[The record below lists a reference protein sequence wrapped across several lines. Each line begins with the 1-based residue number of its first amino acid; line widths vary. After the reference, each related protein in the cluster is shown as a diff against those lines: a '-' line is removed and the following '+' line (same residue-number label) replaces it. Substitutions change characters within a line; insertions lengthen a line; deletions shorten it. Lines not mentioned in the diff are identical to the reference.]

1 MDNSLLKQV
10 ETNTRSG
17 LIDKNNAM
25 ALSVALSL
33 SGSRTSETLN
43 AAYNAGEL
51 IKINNRPV
59 LFACRKILEEQA
71 GCTLKNQYDSLQALQ
86 EELHKH
92 VRRDFDKL
100 IGSKGSLR
108 MQTERCK
115 SAAAYPPHGAS
126 ILFDGPTGTG
136 KSYIAKLTWEFA
148 VNNGYL
154 PEDAPFIS
162 LNCANYANN
171 PELVTATLF
180 GYKKGAFTGAET
192 DTPGLIETAHRG
204 VLFLD
209 EVHCLQPSCQE
220 KLFQFMDQGIY
231 QPLGENRT
239 TKSAEVLLLFATSE
253 VPEEALLPTFL
264 RRIPVHL
271 HLPMLEERGLVE
283 KGQLLLYALNQE
295 QKKIGRTI
303 KITTATYDLLL
314 DHEYS
319 GNIGEMMN
327 VVQNTCMR
335 ALFASGSRDE
345 VKIRIQHLSDRIL
358 REAKFIP
365 STSQSDVLDLKTLAS
380 QNSRYSAREVLH
392 TYLLDLALQL
402 SNGRMML
409 EDFIDECQERIRAY
423 TNDLLLTESTHFGA
437 LEQYASGVIEQ
448 TVSDVTAHYGYDLE
462 KPRLKC
468 LILMALEAYISYLEL
483 ESFYESRKE
492 ECDTFIALIRN
503 RFPRETAILEEVS
516 RSLEAA
522 LDTPLHPFTL
532 AELCLSLHMNA
543 GIDEASQRICLIIC
557 HGSSTATS
565 MASTANQM
573 LGSYVFDALDMPLD
587 ISPKQIAEK
596 INGFLSIRR
605 DCREVVLLVDMG
617 SLEQISA
624 NLEIPPKASILLATH
639 VHTAMAL
646 EVGSQLLQGMLLEQI
661 AQKRQE
667 DDTLFQMISHKYKPK
682 VLVCSCAT
690 GIGTAM
696 KLKAILEDS
705 LPDNLPLEIMTYDYS
720 TLVKN
725 GLKDPL
731 FARCDVVGIVGTLN
745 PNLEDVPFI
754 PVEGLILQDSFHILR
769 DHFADLV
776 SQDDLA
782 LIESNILKNFTLSN
796 IIGTLTVLNPDLL
809 LSKVSVAIDTLQK
822 TRHEE
827 YNTHIRFGL
836 YVHTCCLIER
846 LLLQGPDEP
855 LDEEYITDDLLE
867 FHKQLKSSFKPLEDF
882 YHVDIPLDETRN
894 IKIYIDS
901 FYQA

>member
-1 MDNSLLKQV
+1 
-10 ETNTRSG
+10 
-17 LIDKNNAM
+17 
-25 ALSVALSL
+25 
-33 SGSRTSETLN
+33 
-43 AAYNAGEL
+43 
-51 IKINNRPV
+51 
-59 LFACRKILEEQA
+59 
-71 GCTLKNQYDSLQALQ
+71 
-86 EELHKH
+86 
-92 VRRDFDKL
+92 
-100 IGSKGSLR
+100 
-108 MQTERCK
+108 
-115 SAAAYPPHGAS
+115 
-126 ILFDGPTGTG
+126 
-136 KSYIAKLTWEFA
+136 
-148 VNNGYL
+148 
-154 PEDAPFIS
+154 
-162 LNCANYANN
+162 
-171 PELVTATLF
+171 
-180 GYKKGAFTGAET
+180 
-192 DTPGLIETAHRG
+192 
-204 VLFLD
+204 
-209 EVHCLQPSCQE
+209 
-220 KLFQFMDQGIY
+220 
-231 QPLGENRT
+231 
-239 TKSAEVLLLFATSE
+239 
-253 VPEEALLPTFL
+253 
-264 RRIPVHL
+264 
-271 HLPMLEERGLVE
+271 
-283 KGQLLLYALNQE
+283 
-295 QKKIGRTI
+295 
-303 KITTATYDLLL
+303 
-314 DHEYS
+314 
-319 GNIGEMMN
+319 
-327 VVQNTCMR
+327 
-335 ALFASGSRDE
+335 
-345 VKIRIQHLSDRIL
+345 
-358 REAKFIP
+358 
-365 STSQSDVLDLKTLAS
+365 
-380 QNSRYSAREVLH
+380 
-392 TYLLDLALQL
+392 
-402 SNGRMML
+402 
-409 EDFIDECQERIRAY
+409 
-423 TNDLLLTESTHFGA
+423 
-437 LEQYASGVIEQ
+437 
-448 TVSDVTAHYGYDLE
+448 
-462 KPRLKC
+462 
-468 LILMALEAYISYLEL
+468 
-483 ESFYESRKE
+483 
-492 ECDTFIALIRN
+492 
-503 RFPRETAILEEVS
+503 
-516 RSLEAA
+516 
-522 LDTPLHPFTL
+522 
-532 AELCLSLHMNA
+532 
-543 GIDEASQRICLIIC
+543 
-557 HGSSTATS
+557 

-667 DDTLFQMISHKYKPK
+667 DDTLFQMITHKYKPK